1 MRKIILLGLCI
12 SLLCATGC
20 QKEILVLCT
29 LTEQS
34 KQELSEERQ
43 IFYVEFV
50 RATVEA
56 MEFIKDES
64 TTYEAGLQELQNV
77 YRKVPKDWSWS
88 ELTIEDKAI
97 TFFMKMMDCYM
108 GCQNYTN
115 YADCKDAVELL
126 INDIVVGFEDED
138 RVREGLSFSE
148 ARFKEIYDRGKE
160 MLK

>member
-1 MRKIILLGLCI
+1 MQKIIVFGLCI

-20 QKEILVLCT
+20 KKEEVVLCT

-34 KQELSEERQ
+34 KQELSETSQE
-43 IFYVEFV
+43 FYVDFV
-50 RATVEA
+50 KATVEA

-64 TTYEAGLQELQNV
+64 VTYEAGLQELQKV
-77 YRKVPKDWSWS
+77 YTKVPKDWSWN
-88 ELTIEDKAI
+88 EATIEDKAI
-97 TFFMKMMDCYM
+97 AFFMNMVDCYM

-126 INDIVVGFEDED
+126 INDIVAEFEDED
-138 RVREGLSFSE
+138 RVREALSFSE
-148 ARFKEIYDRGKE
+148 SRFKEIYDRGKK